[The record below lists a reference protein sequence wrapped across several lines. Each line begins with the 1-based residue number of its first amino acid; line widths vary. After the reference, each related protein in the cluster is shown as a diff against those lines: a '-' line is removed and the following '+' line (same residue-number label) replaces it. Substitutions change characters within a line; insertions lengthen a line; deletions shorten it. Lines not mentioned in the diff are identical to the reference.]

1 MTLGYTGKNV
11 GKHFLVLFEI
21 KNCHIW
27 WKRRH
32 DQKKYKKRRPHR
44 IFVNWICYAVIISL
58 WFTYTTRSEKVVTS
72 RQILSTKNRKT
83 GITFVFCQKSKMC
96 ITSFVKVGNNFHF
109 IIKTTTIYWNLLR
122 IFKIEAHSSNGE
134 GFAAEGRPFR
144 INAFTALNFLSIL
157 LRFKVEWWKEKKG
170 RNLQIDKFFNEIAR
184 SFRINSSFILFHTT
198 HNNSYYISL

>member
-1 MTLGYTGKNV
+1 MRQAEKKTVVKTLTATNIEWGKLVSRAVLIGGGMVAPMDVSVANGYSATEDLIKVENTLNQWCQLWSIEHLIGRVGNTGFDGKNV

-83 GITFVFCQKSKMC
+83 GMTFVFCQKSKMC

-109 IIKTTTIYWNLLR
+109 IIKITTTE
-122 IFKIEAHSSNGE
+122 IFW
-134 GFAAEGRPFR
+134 GF
-144 INAFTALNFLSIL
+144 S
-157 LRFKVEWWKEKKG
+157 K
-170 RNLQIDKFFNEIAR
+170 
-184 SFRINSSFILFHTT
+184 
-198 HNNSYYISL
+198 